1 MYYIV
6 NKNIFSF
13 TLLPSLT
20 ATAIPVSSI
29 FISDN
34 STIEFSPIEIALSFV
49 DLVFILDIFKL
60 EPDILL
66 YHHQIYRKLY
76 LKFYLQ

>member
-1 MYYIV
+1 MKALCIILLI
-6 NKNIFSF
+6 KIFLAF

-34 STIEFSPIEIALSFV
+34 STIEFSPIEI
-49 DLVFILDIFKL
+49 
-60 EPDILL
+60 PYLL
-66 YHHQIYRKLY
+66 LI
-76 LKFYLQ
+76 